1 MFVWWDGRMNP
12 CDYDYKSVLTEHLE
26 KHFPDKSIANFWSGN
41 FYNSLREKHLT
52 NERSKVEPC
61 ARCTSI

>member
-12 CDYDYKSVLTEHLE
+12 CDYDYKSILTKNLE
-26 KHFPDKSIANFWSGN
+26 NRFPEQSIANFWGGD
-41 FYNSLREKHLT
+41 FFNSLRNKHLKS
-52 NERSKVEPC
+52 ERCNVEPC